1 MASTSSLTSRQWI
14 FTLGLVLLVLAAA
27 IGFSLT
33 AGTPEQVPVKL
44 HKKEVKAAEPP
55 LVDESP
61 LTIARSLAA
70 VAATP
75 EEQDFDR
82 QAQKVGDHEVDLA
95 FADALRAAAQTPIA
109 MTLDVKAMFDRR
121 AKTEAAVKADDA
133 VIADL
138 TKRMAGASENAKD
151 NLQDQIDVAQA
162 QLELDQDELDD
173 AKEDIDRANADPQAR
188 IQHLLDAHE
197 ASHKDAQNG
206 FASANSAEADY
217 QARNLL
223 AQVKAWKALRD
234 HTKLIEAAR
243 DESVA
248 KIQLLGAKHSELDK
262 RVTLEEEGRQNTKK
276 QAAGFAQAGGGA
288 ASRDTATAA
297 LASLKHFTADQKS
310 LADYD
315 KRIQDEQQL
324 IDLYGSWLGL
334 VAVHQRIALHGMMLS
349 SLWIAI
355 IILLAYLGGLA
366 IDHWLADPSLERTRL
381 KTLRIVIRSVVQFI
395 AALIILFVIFGAPSQ
410 TPTVLGLA
418 GAGLTVALKDFIVA
432 FVGWF
437 VLMGKN
443 GMRVGDWVEING
455 VAGEV
460 IEIGLL
466 RTVLLETG
474 NWTDTGHPTGRKVAF
489 VNSFAIEGHFF
500 NFSTTG
506 QWLWDEID
514 LVVPMGEDP
523 YKLIAKVQ
531 AVVEKETAPS
541 ARAAEEE
548 WAKSTAKYRVQSAS
562 AAPAIHLQPTA
573 SGVQIHVRY
582 ITQAHERN
590 ATRAHLYEALVG
602 LLHAKA
608 KPAEAL
614 AIPVPAT
621 T

>member
-1 MASTSSLTSRQWI
+1 MASSSPLTSRQWI

-27 IGFSLT
+27 IGLSLT
-33 AGTPEQVPVKL
+33 SGTPEQAPIKT

-61 LTIARSLAA
+61 LTIARGLAA

-109 MTLDVKAMFDRR
+109 MTPDIKAMFDRR

-133 VIADL
+133 LIADL

-151 NLQDQIDVAQA
+151 NLQDQIDVARA

-173 AKEDIDRANADPQAR
+173 AKEDIDRANADPQAQ

-197 ASHKDAQNG
+197 ATHKDAQNG
-206 FASANSAEADY
+206 FAGTNSAEADY

-223 AQVKAWKALRD
+223 GQVRAWKALRD
-234 HTKLIEAAR
+234 HTKLIEAAQ
-243 DESVA
+243 DESLA
-248 KIQLLGAKHSELDK
+248 KIQTLGAKHADLDQ
-262 RVTLEEEGRQNTKK
+262 RVTTEEEDRQNTKK
-276 QAAGFAQAGGGA
+276 KASGFALAGGGA
-288 ASRDTATAA
+288 SSRDTATAA

-324 IDLYGSWLGL
+324 IDLYRSWLGL

-349 SLWIAI
+349 SLWVAI

-381 KTLRIVIRSVVQFI
+381 KTLRIVIRSAVQFI

-523 YKLIAKVQ
+523 YKLIAEVQ

-548 WAKSTAKYRVQSAS
+548 WAKSTTKYRVQSAS
-562 AAPAIHLQPTA
+562 AAPAINLQPTA

-582 ITQAHERN
+582 ITRAHERN

-608 KPAEAL
+608 KPVESV
-614 AIPVPAT
+614 AIPVT
-621 T
+621 N